1 VSTGTRDVADH
12 DTGGVRPEDLD
23 RVIHE
28 PARLAL
34 VASLYVVERTDFIF
48 LRKQTGMTGG
58 NLSSHMTKLEDAGYV
73 KVTKRFVGKRPQT
86 LFALTEKGRTAFERY
101 RKSMEDL
108 LRTTGNEEN
117 GKN

>member
-1 VSTGTRDVADH
+1 MPDEFKSIH
-12 DTGGVRPEDLD
+12 QFD
-23 RVIHE
+23 RLIHE

-86 LFALTEKGRTAFERY
+86 LFELTKKGRSAFEKY
-101 RKSMEDL
+101 REAMVDL
-108 LRTTGNEEN
+108 LHTTGSA
-117 GKN
+117 KA